1 MTDSSCGQDLRVP
14 AKVACLVGWLIVAW
28 APCSQASQISQS
40 GSISGKVGFV
50 DADVT
55 TPSKDWA
62 DADVK
67 TPAMDVLVH
76 LYPSEESPDAKDAR
90 TTRTDA
96 NGVYAFAS
104 LQPGSYN
111 IFVDGFV
118 TNYFV
123 GSQIGV
129 DPIQLGAG
137 QTISGIDFRLLSP
150 RCSRPTPGNRT
161 FAISGK
167 LTETLNGNGGSL
179 LYGRPYWI
187 TVLASGQGIAA
198 PPFDSARKLDPA
210 RRCDALIGSDG
221 KFTIHGLRAA
231 EYTVVVKRAKQNAS
245 SAGPTDPAYIGY
257 ATVRLVDRD
266 AQVDIPIDEMGE
278 ITGKV
283 VLTDPDEESESFR
296 PFVVSLESRQ
306 LNIHSSTDTDD
317 DGNFQLGGLLVG
329 PTYTLNAG
337 ATGRIGSQLF
347 YLQMVECDGQDYPT
361 GEMTIPA
368 GKDAL
373 NCTLTLAKR
382 SQ

>member
-1 MTDSSCGQDLRVP
+1 M
-14 AKVACLVGWLIVAW
+14 
-28 APCSQASQISQS
+28 
-40 GSISGKVGFV
+40 GFV

-67 TPAMDVLVH
+67 TAAMDVLVH

-96 NGVYAFAS
+96 NGAYAFAS

-118 TNYFV
+118 ANYFV

-167 LTETLNGNGGSL
+167 LTETLNGSGGSL
-179 LYGRPYWI
+179 LLGHPFWI
-187 TVLASGQGIAA
+187 TVLASGPGIAA
-198 PPFDSARKLDPA
+198 LPFDPA
-210 RRCDALIGSDG
+210 HRCDALIGSDG
-221 KFTIHGLRAA
+221 KFTIRGLRAA
-231 EYTVVVKRAKQNAS
+231 EYTVMVKRAKQNAS

-266 AQVDIPIDEMGE
+266 AQVDIPIGETGE

-283 VLTDPDEESESFR
+283 VRTDPDEESESFR

-306 LNIHSSTDTDD
+306 LNIHSRTDADD
-317 DGNFQLGGLLVG
+317 DGNFQFGGLLVG

-347 YLQMVECDGQDYPT
+347 YLKMVECDGQNYPT
-361 GEMTIPA
+361 GEVTIPT
-368 GKDAL
+368 GKDAV

>member
-1 MTDSSCGQDLRVP
+1 MTHSSCGQALRVP
-14 AKVACLVGWLIVAW
+14 AKVAFLVVWLIVAC
-28 APCSQASQISQS
+28 APCIQASQISQS

-55 TPSKDWA
+55 TPSKDFA

-67 TPAMDVLVH
+67 TAAMDVVVH

-96 NGVYAFAS
+96 NGVYSFTS
-104 LQPGSYN
+104 LQPGSYK

-118 TNYFV
+118 ANYFV
-123 GSQIGV
+123 GSEVGV
-129 DPIQLGAG
+129 DPIQVGAG
-137 QTISGIDFRLLSP
+137 QAIGGIDFRLLSP

-167 LTETLNGNGGSL
+167 LTETLKSNGGSL
-179 LYGRPYWI
+179 SLGHPFWI
-187 TVLASGQGIAA
+187 AVLASGPGMPSQFA
-198 PPFDSARKLDPA
+198 PGG
-210 RRCDALIGSDG
+210 RCDALIGSDG
-221 KFTIHGLRAA
+221 KFTIHGLRAG
-231 EYTVVVKRAKQNAS
+231 EYTIEVKRAKQNAG
-245 SAGPTDPAYIGY
+245 SAGPADPAYIGY

-266 AQVDIPIDEMGE
+266 AQVDIPIDETGE

-296 PFVVSLESRQ
+296 PFFVTLESRQ
-306 LNIHSSTDTDD
+306 LNIHSSTNTDD
-317 DGNFQLGGLLVG
+317 DGNFQLARLPVG
-329 PTYTLNAG
+329 PPYTLNAG
-337 ATGRIGSQLF
+337 ATGRIGSQMF
-347 YLQMVECDGQDYPT
+347 YLKMVECDGQDYPT
-361 GEMTIPA
+361 GQVMIPT
-368 GKDAL
+368 GKDVV

>member
-1 MTDSSCGQDLRVP
+1 
-14 AKVACLVGWLIVAW
+14 
-28 APCSQASQISQS
+28 
-40 GSISGKVGFV
+40 VGFV

-55 TPSKDWA
+55 TPSKDFA

-67 TPAMDVLVH
+67 TAAMDVVVH
-76 LYPSEESPDAKDAR
+76 LYPSEENPDAKDAR

-118 TNYFV
+118 ANYFV
-123 GSQIGV
+123 GSQVGV
-129 DPIQLGAG
+129 DPIQVGAG
-137 QTISGIDFRLLSP
+137 QTIGGIDFRLLSP

-179 LYGRPYWI
+179 HLGRPFWI
-187 TVLASGQGIAA
+187 TVLASGPGRGA
-198 PPFDSARKLDPA
+198 PQFDPA
-210 RRCDALIGSDG
+210 RRCDALIASDG
-221 KFTIHGLRAA
+221 KFAIHGLRAA
-231 EYTVVVKRAKQNAS
+231 EYTIEVKRAKQNAS
-245 SAGPTDPAYIGY
+245 SAGPADPAYIGY

-266 AQVDIPIDEMGE
+266 AQVDIPIDETGE

-296 PFVVSLESRQ
+296 PFFVSLESRQ
-306 LNIHSSTDTDD
+306 LNIHSSTNTDD
-317 DGNFQLGGLLVG
+317 DGNFQLARLPVG
-329 PTYTLNAG
+329 PPYTLNAG
-337 ATGRIGSQLF
+337 ATGRIGSQMF
-347 YLQMVECDGQDYPT
+347 YLKIVECDGQDYPT
-361 GEMTIPA
+361 GEVTIPT
-368 GKDAL
+368 GKDAV

-382 SQ
+382 SP